1 MAGPDTS
8 HDRKYPRASMTTYT
22 QSVIYADRN
31 HEARKSNSTHNVDI
45 HLQSFK
51 LHHPH
56 LLFLKCKKTSL
67 YPASRVIDTYLLAPM
82 APAHKPQVVAPS
94 SSSEPS
100 EPSFIKPENK
110 SKEQLTG
117 TQEEN
122 PQVIM
127 HKPGKQ
133 AADAKR
139 SSSKGSVKE
148 DRVAREGFS
157 GGGYTE
163 KYRSGAKL

>member
-1 MAGPDTS
+1 
-8 HDRKYPRASMTTYT
+8 MTTYT
-22 QSVIYADRN
+22 QSVIYADRKL
-31 HEARKSNSTHNVDI
+31 EARKSNSTHNVDI
-45 HLQSFK
+45 HLQSFISYAYY
-51 LHHPH
+51 
-56 LLFLKCKKTSL
+56 LKCKKTSL
-67 YPASRVIDTYLLAPM
+67 HPASRVIDTYVLAPM